1 MRSSPSAID
10 RLFAGAAGFAHR
22 GLHGPDTPENS
33 MAAFRGALDADV
45 GIECDLRLSR
55 DGFPMLFHDSSLK
68 RLCRLDVQT
77 ESLHAATLME
87 CTLGTSDECIPW
99 LGDLLHL
106 VAGRVPLLLELK
118 TAAGQAPP
126 PVNHLCRAVAASLAR
141 YRGPVGVMSFDPRV
155 GQWFARNAP
164 AFPRGLVLTGTERG
178 WRRHAALLFSGTQ
191 FAAVNQVAVA
201 EPWAQRLRR
210 RMPLA
215 CWTIRDPGTL
225 ARVANRIDAPIWEG
239 DGRP

>member
-22 GLHGPDTPENS
+22 GLHGLDTPENS
-33 MAAFRGALDADV
+33 MAAFRAALDIGA

-55 DGFPMLFHDSSLK
+55 DGFAMLFHDASLQ
-68 RLCRLDVQT
+68 RLCGLDVQT
-77 ESLHAATLME
+77 ESLHAATLMDR
-87 CTLGTSDECIPW
+87 TLGKSDERIPW
-99 LGDLLHL
+99 LGDLLAL

-118 TAAGQAPP
+118 TATGRSP

-141 YRGPVGVMSFDPRV
+141 YAGPVGVMSFDPRV

-225 ARVANRIDAPIWEG
+225 ARVANCIDAPIWEG